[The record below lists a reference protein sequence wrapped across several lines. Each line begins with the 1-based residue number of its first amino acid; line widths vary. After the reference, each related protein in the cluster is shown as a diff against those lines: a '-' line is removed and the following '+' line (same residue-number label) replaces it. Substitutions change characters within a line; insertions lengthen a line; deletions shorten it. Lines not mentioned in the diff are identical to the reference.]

1 MEIEWENSRPLAPVI
16 EVDEFENEHFV
27 RFTREQRRFLTT
39 TTNGGGPVGDVLIPT
54 ENCPG
59 GPGGLLAV
67 YGLNHLEMCF
77 DMGRDLTRNAMFLQ
91 HLVPFGY
98 DQGSS
103 EVFIDVMDQV
113 GRVVFIP
120 LQEVHQPSP
129 QIYHVAN
136 SIEEFLEESARLA
149 LEFLEEDS

>member
-1 MEIEWENSRPLAPVI
+1 MDIEWENSRPLAPES
-16 EVDEFENEHFV
+16 EVDDFEKQHFIRFSREHK
-27 RFTREQRRFLTT
+27 RFLMTI
-39 TTNGGGPVGDVLIPT
+39 TNGGGPVGDVPIPT

-59 GPGGLLAV
+59 GAGALLAV
-67 YGLNHLEMCF
+67 YGINHPESCC
-77 DMGRDLTRNAMFLQ
+77 DMGKALRVNAGLLPQ
-91 HLVPFGY
+91 LVPFGY

-149 LEFLEEDS
+149 LEFLREDS